1 MVKISVVV
9 GILAAVLAMAMP
21 VLGETQDGQAKH
33 ATVTVLTE
41 DGGHLA
47 WHPKEDLIAFDRMDS
62 RGYFRPSCQPTFLRC
77 TLQKRP

>member
-21 VLGETQDGQAKH
+21 ALGGTTDGQGKR
-33 ATVTVLTE
+33 ATVPVLTE
-41 DGGHLA
+41 DGGLLA
-47 WHPKEDLIAFDRMDS
+47 WHPKEDLIAFDRLDR